1 MNIKYFSVNDL
12 CFVEREI
19 DLNEIIYFG
28 MLKNSDGKVGF
39 LKLKSNETI
48 SCIIS
53 EYISEM
59 EQKLQYIE
67 NYRLI
72 KSNQVISIFFLKTK
86 KSIDNQ

>member
-19 DLNEIIYFG
+19 NLNEIIYFG
-28 MLKNSDGKVGF
+28 MLKNSDGEVGF

-48 SCIIS
+48 SCIAS

-67 NYRLI
+67 NHQII

-86 KSIDNQ
+86 KSIDKE